1 MGLTEYKKK
10 RTFKKTPEP
19 TGGRASGRAL
29 PVCREKTP
37 CFRGFIMIFALN

>member
-19 TGGRASGRAL
+19 TVAGHPEARCSLWCKNTMLRA
-29 PVCREKTP
+29 
-37 CFRGFIMIFALN
+37 FIMIFALN